1 MEVRYMGLIKKLF
14 VGFFVL
20 LILGVAGIFGMQYY
34 YNTAYTKVPV
44 EVKTQTVSGDVF
56 YLSHTLEPG
65 KYYINASST
74 GTVEKITIL
83 DENGNVL
90 TESETDSM
98 IYGSS
103 KAFHVRVDYK
113 SPANVNS
120 YTVSVGIYRLV
131 KK

>member
-1 MEVRYMGLIKKLF
+1 MGLIKKLL
-14 VGFFVL
+14 VGFLVL
-20 LILGVAGIFGMQYY
+20 LIIGIAGIFGMQYY
-34 YNTAYTKVPV
+34 YNTFYEKVPV
-44 EVKTQTVSGDVF
+44 EVKTETVSGDVF
-56 YLSHTLEPG
+56 YLSHVLEPG

-83 DENGNVL
+83 DEKGNVL

-103 KAFHVRVDYK
+103 KAFQVRVDYK
-113 SPANVNS
+113 SPANVDS

-131 KK
+131 RK

>member
-1 MEVRYMGLIKKLF
+1 MGLIKKLF
-14 VGFFVL
+14 VGFLVL

-34 YNTAYTKVPV
+34 YNAAYTKVPV

-65 KYYINASST
+65 KYYISASST

-103 KAFHVRVDYK
+103 KAFQVRVDYK
-113 SPANVNS
+113 SPANVDS
-120 YTVSVGIYRLV
+120 YTVKVGIYKLV